1 MSTTKAY
8 DDLVERLRSG
18 GSSKSQA
25 RRVATQ
31 MGERDPKVELIAIK
45 MTVTTNSTA
54 TLGPKKR
61 GWPKGKPRKPKA
73 AK

>member
-1 MSTTKAY
+1 MTTTKAY

-31 MGERDPKVELIAIK
+31 LGEPEPKRK
-45 MTVTTNSTA
+45 
-54 TLGPKKR
+54 G